1 MASKSAQHEPEKAE
15 VIEELLET
23 LDKTLD
29 RVKVLYEQYFLG
41 IQKQPPSHL
50 HLEVERKIRELA
62 QIQIRNTGLRY
73 RYATLTQKFGSYNS
87 YWRRTLRQIENGTY
101 ARNLHKV
108 GRQAVKTGEEIP
120 EEILAAMPKRMREQV
135 RRDREAA
142 LALARRRDH
151 DVPEEELLT
160 LAPEESG
167 PVFIQEPAELR
178 RKALDPRRA
187 HVIDE
192 SDDLDLDALL
202 AEVADEPT
210 APIESPL
217 APLRGQTPPGQPARA
232 TGQAA
237 WPVRPITQP
246 GQGIPP
252 RPASQP
258 GQGVPPRPVS
268 QPGQAVRSVTQPLQA
283 APPVAGHAPVQVPG
297 QPVRPVTGQP
307 GPAAPRPAAG
317 PVVPPR
323 PSTGPVV
330 PPRPST
336 GPVVPRPATP
346 PPGAPRPPPVPTGQP
361 STSLRPIP
369 ELPRPPSQQ
378 THPIPIVP
386 GAAAARSPVV
396 VETMSGP
403 FPRATPAE
411 PLRSGP
417 RQPRADTDV
426 DSGLKSPVKSP
437 PRSTARPPGMTDA
450 DVNALYAKYVKA
462 KEAVGETAGPGAY
475 NKLLNTINSQAPKI
489 MEQYKAKGV
498 DFSVVVKDNQ
508 VIIRAKPKP

>member
-142 LALARRRDH
+142 LSLARRRDH

-167 PVFIQEPAELR
+167 PVLIKEPIEFR
-178 RKALDPRRA
+178 RKAVDPRRA

-192 SDDLDLDALL
+192 SDDLDLDALF

-210 APIESPL
+210 APIASPAL
-217 APLRGQTPPGQPARA
+217 PEAGQAPPGQPARV

-246 GQGIPP
+246 GQGAPP
-252 RPASQP
+252 RP
-258 GQGVPPRPVS
+258 
-268 QPGQAVRSVTQPLQA
+268 PGQAVRSATQPLQA
-283 APPVAGHAPVQVPG
+283 APPVAGVQV
-297 QPVRPVTGQP
+297 QPVRPVTGQL
-307 GPAAPRPAAG
+307 GPAVPRPA
-317 PVVPPR
+317 
-323 PSTGPVV
+323 TGPVV
-330 PPRPST
+330 PHPAT
-336 GPVVPRPATP
+336 GPVVPRPATGPVVP
-346 PPGAPRPPPVPTGQP
+346 PRPANSTVVPPRPPSGPVVPRPAMAPGAPRLAPGPTGQP
-361 STSLRPIP
+361 PAGLRPIP
-369 ELPRPPSQQ
+369 EPPHASSQR
-378 THPIPIVP
+378 TRPIPIAP

-403 FPRATPAE
+403 FPRE
-411 PLRSGP
+411 PPEPPRSVP
-417 RQPRADTDV
+417 RPPRAETAV
-426 DSGLKSPVKSP
+426 DSGPKSPVKSP
-437 PRSTARPPGMTDA
+437 PRSTAKPPPGMTDA